1 MAAFNITSLEP
12 FSFTKPDNWEKW
24 IRRFDRFRMSTG
36 LAEKSQ
42 SDQVNTLI
50 YSMGDQAED
59 ILLSFRLSEE
69 EAKTYSI
76 VVEKFQNHF
85 VRRRNVIYERS
96 KFNQQIQE
104 SGEIVDS
111 FITDLY
117 KLAQTCNYG
126 HLAGEMIRDRIVAGI
141 HDGAVAEKLQVDPDL
156 ILERAIQITRQSEMV
171 KSQQSTV

>member
-1 MAAFNITSLEP
+1 MAVFNITSPEP

-69 EAKTYSI
+69 EAKTYST

-85 VRRRNVIYERS
+85 VRRRLKRY
-96 KFNQQIQE
+96 
-104 SGEIVDS
+104 
-111 FITDLY
+111 L
-117 KLAQTCNYG
+117 
-126 HLAGEMIRDRIVAGI
+126 
-141 HDGAVAEKLQVDPDL
+141 
-156 ILERAIQITRQSEMV
+156 
-171 KSQQSTV
+171 